1 MDKEFLEKV
10 LACKTSDELKA
21 LLNSRMPLDDDDLDQ
36 VNGGMISFG
45 KDVQTG
51 EGLDLVCRA
60 VQRIENAFGRDMAAT
75 WISKATGNHY
85 TVQDYYDAGIS
96 GLRQRL
102 GTRIR

>member
-102 GTRIR
+102 GTRIK